1 MSFPL
6 RLIPLTFRLAT
17 ILTCVVS
24 LAYGA
29 VLRSPAP
36 SDPRHKRARF
46 VSARYD
52 SVSTAAQAVQVYQWN
67 VDDKESPLLS
77 LAGDALTPG
86 FDHSLNFPLDRLSFP
101 IFQSLNYDDEH
112 ARYLL
117 PSISSESAGIHF
129 IEFEPTAIK
138 NIFMSTDGSNI
149 KLTDNDTQKTFRTS
163 DGAKY
168 VFVRY
173 ADGEF
178 RCANIKLSNGSSLS
192 LIYTANGLRLH
203 GLLDSSGRTITF
215 NYTSDGIASVTQTWM
230 ARSEGLS
237 KTWTVGNM
245 TEMPSV
251 QLSKYAHAASLISA
265 KALPVNALVRE
276 YTLEMEESDK
286 VLAEIFGGPNAVAA
300 GNGFEPRGLAASYP
314 LYRGDIMGDDGKQ
327 RRGHLSFAMHL
338 YGNSD
343 GTGDSSLFVPPGF
356 VSHSAE
362 PSPTDAVVT
371 FYYPR
376 LGNLT
381 DVTLAVFHVADFHIS
396 NDGGRIRIGNLGG
409 PGGSSALYKHSHLE
423 FYRGN
428 TGLPSLSA
436 RPHLRI
442 DPATVFANSTEGR

>member
-6 RLIPLTFRLAT
+6 RLIPLAFRLAT
-17 ILTCVVS
+17 LLTCVVS
-24 LAYGA
+24 LATGA
-29 VLRSPAP
+29 VLRSPAA
-36 SDPRHKRARF
+36 SDPGHKRARF
-46 VSARYD
+46 VSAKPD
-52 SVSTAAQAVQVYQWN
+52 SVSTAAQAVQVYKWN
-67 VDDKESPLLS
+67 VDDKESPLLG

-86 FDHSLNFPLDRLSFP
+86 FDLSLTFPLALLSFP

-117 PSISSESAGIHF
+117 PSVSSESTGIHF
-129 IEFEPTAIK
+129 IEFEPTAIR
-138 NIFMSTDGSNI
+138 NTFMSTDGSNI

-163 DGAKY
+163 DGARY

-178 RCANIKLSNGSSLS
+178 RCANIKLSNGSNLS

-203 GLLDSSGRTITF
+203 GVIDSSGRTITF

-237 KTWTVGNM
+237 KTWMVGNM
-245 TEMPSV
+245 AELPSI
-251 QLSKYAHAASLISA
+251 QPAKYAHAVSFISA
-265 KALPVNALVRE
+265 KALPVNAVVRE
-276 YTLEMEESDK
+276 YTQEMDESDK

-300 GNGFEPRGLAASYP
+300 GNSFEPRGLAASYP
-314 LYRGDIMGDDGKQ
+314 LYRGDIMGDDGKL

-396 NDGGRIRIGNLGG
+396 NEGGRIRIGNLGG

-428 TGLPSLSA
+428 TGLPALSA

-442 DPATVFANSTEGR
+442 DPATVFANSAEGR